1 MSDLQHHD
9 TSDADALIASY
20 RRDAILKN
28 IAASLIAISA
38 LLAVG
43 WFIFGDSV
51 KRAWRAY
58 KLESAAASRR
68 ANMTELERVHAELL
82 PRYIIGASNNYRDTP
97 TRLEEP
103 RAALAREPALLELT
117 NSIADDLQDPEQ
129 LVERGDHLMASV
141 SDWNKFM
148 DAAGEPWWVDANI
161 YLSPESKF
169 FYLKTY
175 KILADFDVMV
185 GDSPYRTRMAARAD
199 STNVVESFLGHTS
212 PRQDGAIILADRL
225 YDFSLR
231 EVWPLLGE
239 LPEDASP
246 RARAFHAELDREAR
260 ATMNAETLEL
270 LAAHSASRHDLV
282 KTLDAIRSRRSCGSK
297 FSITD
302 LPWDGM
308 PEDELDLLHKYAE
321 RDRYADCPSI
331 KPEEVEIILES
342 SQNLRDDEALK
353 TAAEELVAHVAHAV
367 TIHEARHAADHET
380 AEAFTKLLPC
390 TRCDELG
397 LGRSAR
403 AELSAYL
410 ASFSSERS
418 GYTALFQACGL
429 DFTRPTPH
437 VQALI
442 LILDSLDANCEAPPE
457 DLNTRARQL
466 EVELFGRSDTI
477 STPDAKYPTSL
488 ELYK

>member
-20 RRDAILKN
+20 RRNAVLKN
-28 IAASLIAISA
+28 IAAALIAVTT
-38 LLAVG
+38 LLGVG
-43 WFIFGDSV
+43 WLIFGDSV
-51 KRAWRAY
+51 KRAWRTY

-82 PRYIIGASNNYRDTP
+82 PRYVIGASNNYRDTP
-97 TRLEEP
+97 ARLEEL
-103 RAALAREPALLELT
+103 RAALAKEPTLLELT
-117 NSIADDLQDPEQ
+117 NSIADDLKDPDQ
-129 LVERGDHLMASV
+129 LVERGDHLMANV
-141 SDWNKFM
+141 SSWNTFM
-148 DAAGEPWWVDANI
+148 DTAGEPWWIDANI
-161 YLSPESKF
+161 YLSPENKF

-175 KILADFDVMV
+175 KILADFDVIV
-185 GDSPYRTRMAARAD
+185 GDGSYRTRMAARAD

-246 RARAFHAELDREAR
+246 RARAFHAKLNEEAR
-260 ATMNAETLEL
+260 DAMSAETLEL
-270 LAAHSASRHDLV
+270 LAVHSASRHALV
-282 KTLDAIRSRRSCGSK
+282 QTLDAIRSRRSCGSK

-321 RDRYADCPSI
+321 RDRYEDCPSI
-331 KPEEVEIILES
+331 KPEEVEIIIES
-342 SQNLRDDEALK
+342 SQNLRDDEKLK

-367 TIHEARHAADHET
+367 TIHEARHAADHKT
-380 AEAFTKLLPC
+380 AEAFTQSLPC
-390 TRCDELG
+390 ARCDELG

-410 ASFSSERS
+410 ASFSSKRS

-437 VQALI
+437 VQALR
-442 LILDSLDANCEAPPE
+442 LILDALDTSCDELPK
-457 DLNTRARQL
+457 DLHARSKQL
-466 EVELFGRSDTI
+466 EVDFFGRSDTI
-477 STPDAKYPTSL
+477 STPKSKYPTSL